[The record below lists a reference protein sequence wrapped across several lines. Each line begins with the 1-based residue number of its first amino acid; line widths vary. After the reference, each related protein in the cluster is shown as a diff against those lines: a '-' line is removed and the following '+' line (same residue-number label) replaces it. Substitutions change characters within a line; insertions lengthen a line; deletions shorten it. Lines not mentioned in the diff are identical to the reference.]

1 MLDIV
6 GNFEDEIY
14 FKSRFCTDKMI
25 VEKTRQC

>member
-14 FKSRFCTDKMI
+14 FKYTFCTDKMI